1 MRSNSTV
8 FLYVISI
15 FSKLHKLSHT
25 VTLIG
30 LREVANPKANCKSK
44 ISEDEIKGSVY
55 LSGYLGQSGKFCS
68 RLGIPSSSTA
78 QGGGVTLRMNQR

>member
-1 MRSNSTV
+1 M
-8 FLYVISI
+8 FAW
-15 FSKLHKLSHT
+15 FSHT
-25 VTLIG
+25 VTLVG
-30 LREVANPKANCKSK
+30 LHEVANPKANCKSK
-44 ISEDEIKGSVY
+44 IGEDEIKALGSVH